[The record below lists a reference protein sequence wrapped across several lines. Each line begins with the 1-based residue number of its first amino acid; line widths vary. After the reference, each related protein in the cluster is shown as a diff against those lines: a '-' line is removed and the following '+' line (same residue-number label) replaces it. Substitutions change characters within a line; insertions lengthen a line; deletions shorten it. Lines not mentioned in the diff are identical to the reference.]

1 MPATLG
7 SDAVTSE
14 SLALDIG
21 VASNSSLASSALS
34 SKSLPESGWRASISS
49 LDGLSSKSLSEAA
62 AGTSADEP
70 KSGLTR
76 TDVSLELPEPI
87 TP

>member
-14 SLALDIG
+14 SLGLDIG

-49 LDGLSSKSLSEAA
+49 LDGLSSKSLSDAGGRNLGRRAQERADPHRRLARA
-62 AGTSADEP
+62 AGA
-70 KSGLTR
+70 R
-76 TDVSLELPEPI
+76 
-87 TP
+87 